1 VSLEQP
7 RSELGPVVVI
17 DAKLCRCASSPI
29 RANEFFLFFVFSN
42 TVITECV
49 QSFVALINREQGMP
63 SQKPLWRESFNI
75 TKLPSTTSP

>member
-1 VSLEQP
+1 MSLEQP

-17 DAKLCRCASSPI
+17 DAKLCRCTPSPI

-49 QSFVALINREQGMP
+49 QSSVALINCEQGMP